1 MCTIVHKKILIVHKK
16 KCFMCTR
23 AHIIFFRFYTL
34 VQRPVETKEVH
45 CTATYGRHKPEK
57 FLWAVTRGQ
66 MTLSED
72 ETSYL
77 FHFSAG
83 QN

>member
-1 MCTIVHKKILIVHKK
+1 MLDGEKLLPLSKISKHFSSQPTDEHI
-16 KCFMCTR
+16 
-23 AHIIFFRFYTL
+23 HIIIEH
-34 VQRPVETKEVH
+34 PVEMKGVH
-45 CTATYGRHKPEK
+45 CTITYGRHKPEK